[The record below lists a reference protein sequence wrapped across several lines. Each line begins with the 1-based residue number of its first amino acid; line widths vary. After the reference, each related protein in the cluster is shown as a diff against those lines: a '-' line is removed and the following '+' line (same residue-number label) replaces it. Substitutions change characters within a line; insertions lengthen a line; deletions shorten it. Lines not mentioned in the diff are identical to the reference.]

1 MIRTKYLFIA
11 VLGCIGL
18 ILCMGIFSTIFLTN
32 ETSLFDA
39 RDVVFM
45 TPQNSYTVR
54 TEVEDIHR
62 VEREVFISKVRDS
75 LKDEPV
81 RAQTVVQ
88 EASPTTSIILNELVA
103 TSTTDIPVE
112 SIIGTGTPIAR

>member
-11 VLGCIGL
+11 VLACIGF
-18 ILCMGIFSTIFLTN
+18 IFGIGIFSMMYPGIDTTFSKKGDIIFI
-32 ETSLFDA
+32 A
-39 RDVVFM
+39 
-45 TPQNSYTVR
+45 PQNSYTVR